1 MATTTRK
8 TTRSTTAS
16 KTKSTAPKASAK
28 ATTKPVAPA
37 SEPTTQVEELPL
49 STREEMKKKE
59 LIELAVERSG
69 VKKRDAKP
77 AIEAALAILG
87 EALAEGREVNM
98 RPLGKIKV
106 NRMKKGVNGQVI
118 NARIRQ
124 PEEGG
129 KPDLDPLA
137 QAAE

>member
-16 KTKSTAPKASAK
+16 KTKSTPSKAIDKTETVPAASD
-28 ATTKPVAPA
+28 PEVAI
-37 SEPTTQVEELPL
+37 QVEELPL

-87 EALAEGREVNM
+87 EALAEGREINM

-124 PEEGG
+124 PEEGN
-129 KPDLDPLA
+129 KADPDPLA

>member
-16 KTKSTAPKASAK
+16 SSKPTTTKASAK
-28 ATTKPVAPA
+28 PVAKPA
-37 SEPTTQVEELPL
+37 TPEPDVAIQVEDLPL

-87 EALAEGREVNM
+87 EALGEGREINM

-129 KPDLDPLA
+129 KSDPDPLA